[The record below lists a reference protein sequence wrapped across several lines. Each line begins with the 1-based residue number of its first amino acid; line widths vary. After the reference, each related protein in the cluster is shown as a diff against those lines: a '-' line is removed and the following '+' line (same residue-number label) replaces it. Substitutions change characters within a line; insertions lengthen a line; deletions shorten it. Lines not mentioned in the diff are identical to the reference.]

1 MDTTTLIEAW
11 GELGVIGIMA
21 LLFGFMITNII
32 KSQSQQNES
41 LDKMAVDQA
50 KAAETANNVEGIL
63 LKLLQRM
70 DKSDDKLDRKVDD
83 LRRDLSNIDN
93 DLSEV
98 KGSVSRINGRH

>member
-1 MDTTTLIEAW
+1 MDTQTMLEAW
-11 GELGVIGIMA
+11 GELGVIGVMA

-32 KSQSQQNES
+32 KSQNTQNES

-50 KAAETANNVEGIL
+50 KSSETVDNVEGIL

-83 LRRDLSNIDN
+83 LKRSLSDIDN

>member
-1 MDTTTLIEAW
+1 MDTTTLVEVW
-11 GELGVIGIMA
+11 GELGAIGAIA
-21 LLFGFMITNII
+21 LFLGYLITNII
-32 KSQSQQNES
+32 KSQAVQNES

-50 KAAETANNVEGIL
+50 KAAETVNNVESIL